1 MIGASYP
8 HGGDLRP
15 APAVAFPPEI
25 RTCEMHTGGEPV
37 RIVTAGYPDI
47 PGDTILDKRRHA
59 REHLDHL
66 RRFLMHEPRG
76 HADMYGVIPVEPDH
90 PDADLAV
97 LFCHNEGY
105 STMCGHATIAMARW
119 AVDQGVVTPR
129 EPRTTVRIQCPCG
142 LVTAHV
148 QVKDGH
154 AGMVHFE
161 SVGAF
166 APLLEAKLE
175 VEGAGPVEV
184 DIGYGGAF
192 YAFAPAARFGLD
204 VRTSPARTLVDAA
217 WAVTCA
223 AKAQLELDHPEHPD
237 LAYLY
242 GTILTDG
249 TLGDGR
255 PSANVCVFADRQVDR
270 SPTGSGVTARMAIQ
284 KARGQAEVGDER
296 RFSSVT
302 GSVFTGCIVEETRV
316 GEHEAVTVLVGGRAH
331 YTGAACFRAEEGD
344 PLAGGFTVR

>member
-1 MIGASYP
+1 MT
-8 HGGDLRP
+8 RFP
-15 APAVAFPPEI
+15 AEI

-37 RIVTAGYPDI
+37 RIVVSGYPPV
-47 PGDTILDKRRHA
+47 PGDTVLEKRRHA
-59 REHLDHL
+59 RENLDHL

-76 HADMYGVIPVEPDH
+76 HSDMYGVIPVEADD

-105 STMCGHATIAMARW
+105 STMCGHATIAVARW
-119 AVDQGVVTPR
+119 AVDQGVVPLR

-148 QVKDGH
+148 HCRNGRT
-154 AGMVHFE
+154 GIVHFE
-161 SVGAF
+161 SVEAF
-166 APLLEAKLE
+166 ALLLDAAVE
-175 VEGAGPVEV
+175 VGGVGKVVV

-192 YAFAPAARFGLD
+192 YAFAPAERFGLD
-204 VRTSPARTLVDAA
+204 VRTSPARALVDAA

-223 AKAQLELDHPEHPD
+223 ATSQLELEHPLHPD
-237 LAYLY
+237 LAFLY

-249 TLGDGR
+249 TLGDDR

-270 SPTGSGVTARMAIQ
+270 SPTGSGVTARMALQ
-284 KARGQAEVGDER
+284 RARGLAGVGDER

-302 GSVFTGCIVEETRV
+302 GSVFTGCIIEETTV
-316 GEHEAVTVLVGGRAH
+316 GEHEAVTVLVGGEAH
-331 YTGAACFRAEEGD
+331 YTGEACFRGEEGD
-344 PLAGGFTVR
+344 ALRGGFTVR

>member
-1 MIGASYP
+1 MKTHIPKLHACEM
-8 HGGDLRP
+8 H
-15 APAVAFPPEI
+15 
-25 RTCEMHTGGEPV
+25 TCEMHTGGEPV

-47 PGDTILDKRRHA
+47 PGATILDKRRHA

-76 HADMYGVIPVEPDH
+76 HNDMYGVILVEPDH
-90 PDADLAV
+90 PGADLAV

-105 STMCGHATIAMARW
+105 STMCGHATIAVARW
-119 AVDQGVVTPR
+119 AVDTGRVAAV
-129 EPRTTVRIQCPCG
+129 EPRTTVGVQCPCG

-148 QVKDGH
+148 QVRDGRP
-154 AGMVHFE
+154 GLVHFE

-166 APLLEAKLE
+166 APLIDAKVE
-175 VEGAGPVEV
+175 VEGAGTVEV

-192 YAFAPAARFGLD
+192 YAFVPAARFGLD
-204 VRTSPARTLVDAA
+204 VRTSSARSLVDAA

-223 AKAQLELDHPEHPD
+223 AKAQLELDHPGHED
-237 LAYLY
+237 LAFLY

-249 TLGDGR
+249 GWGDDR

-284 KARGQAEVGDER
+284 KVRGLVGVGDER

-302 GSVFTGCIVEETRV
+302 GAVFTGCIVEETRV
-316 GEHEAVTVLVGGRAH
+316 GDHEAVTVLVGGEAH
-331 YTGAACFRAEEGD
+331 YTGEARFRAEEGD
-344 PLAGGFTVR
+344 RLAGGFTVR

>member
-1 MIGASYP
+1 MT
-8 HGGDLRP
+8 RFP
-15 APAVAFPPEI
+15 AEI

-37 RIVTAGYPDI
+37 RIVTSGYPPI
-47 PGDTILDKRRHA
+47 PGETILAKRRYA
-59 REHLDHL
+59 RERLDHL

-76 HADMYGVIPVEPDH
+76 HNDMYGVIPVEPDH

-105 STMCGHATIAMARW
+105 STMCGHATIAVARW
-119 AVDQGVVTPR
+119 AVDEGVVPVA
-129 EPRTTVRIQCPCG
+129 EGRTTVRIQCPCG

-148 QVKDGH
+148 LCRDGR

-166 APLLEAKLE
+166 APLLDATLD
-175 VEGAGPVEV
+175 VDGAGKVVV

-192 YAFAPAARFGLD
+192 YAFAPAKRFGLD
-204 VRTSPARTLVDAA
+204 VRTSPARALVDAA

-223 AKAQLELDHPEHPD
+223 AKSQLELDHPAHAD
-237 LAYLY
+237 LGYLY

-249 TLGDGR
+249 GHGDGR

-284 KARGQAEVGDER
+284 RARGLAGVGDER

-302 GSVFTGCIVEETRV
+302 GAVFTGCIVEETTV
-316 GEHEAVTVLVGGRAH
+316 GEHDAVTVLVGGEAH
-331 YTGAACFRAEEGD
+331 YTGEACFRAEEGD
-344 PLAGGFTVR
+344 ALSGGFTVR

>member
-1 MIGASYP
+1 MNP
-8 HGGDLRP
+8 Q
-15 APAVAFPPEI
+15 FPREI

-76 HADMYGVIPVEPDH
+76 HADMYGVIRVAPDH

-119 AVDQGVVTPR
+119 AVDEGVVAPR

-148 QVKDGH
+148 HVRDGR
-154 AGMVHFE
+154 AGLVHFE

-166 APLLEAKLE
+166 APLIDAKVQ
-175 VEGAGPVEV
+175 VEGAGTVEV

-192 YAFAPAARFGLD
+192 YAFVPAARFGLD
-204 VRTSPARTLVDAA
+204 VRKSPARSLVDAA

-237 LAYLY
+237 LAFLY

-249 TLGDGR
+249 THGEDR

-284 KARGQAEVGDER
+284 KARGLAGVGDER

-302 GSVFTGCIVEETRV
+302 GSVFTGCIVEETHV
-316 GEHEAVTVLVGGRAH
+316 GGHEAVTVLVGGEAH
-331 YTGAACFRAEEGD
+331 YTGAARFRAEEGD
-344 PLAGGFTVR
+344 RLAGGFTVR

>member
-1 MIGASYP
+1 M
-8 HGGDLRP
+8 
-15 APAVAFPPEI
+15 

-47 PGDTILDKRRHA
+47 PGATILDKRRYA

-76 HADMYGVIPVEPDH
+76 HNDMYGVILVEPDH

-105 STMCGHATIAMARW
+105 STMCGHATIAVARW
-119 AVDQGVVTPR
+119 AVDTGLVAAV
-129 EPRTTVRIQCPCG
+129 EPRTTVGVQCPCG

-148 QVKDGH
+148 QVRDGR
-154 AGMVHFE
+154 AGLVHFE

-166 APLLEAKLE
+166 APLIDAKVE
-175 VEGAGPVEV
+175 VEGVGTVEV

-192 YAFAPAARFGLD
+192 YAFVPAARFGLD
-204 VRTSPARTLVDAA
+204 VRTSSARSLVDAA

-223 AKAQLELDHPEHPD
+223 AKAQLELDHPGHED
-237 LAYLY
+237 LAFLY

-249 TLGDGR
+249 GWGDDR

-284 KARGQAEVGDER
+284 KARGLVGVGDER

-302 GSVFTGCIVEETRV
+302 GAVFTGCIVEETRV
-316 GEHEAVTVLVGGRAH
+316 GDHEAVTVLVGGEAH
-331 YTGAACFRAEEGD
+331 YTGEARFRAEAAD
-344 PLAGGFTVR
+344 RLAGGFTVR

>member
-1 MIGASYP
+1 MT
-8 HGGDLRP
+8 R
-15 APAVAFPPEI
+15 FPPEI

-37 RIVTAGYPDI
+37 RIVTSGYPPI
-47 PGDTILDKRRHA
+47 PGDTILAKRRHA
-59 REHLDHL
+59 GERLDYL

-76 HADMYGVIPVEPDH
+76 HNDMYGVIPVEPDD
-90 PDADLAV
+90 PEADLAV

-105 STMCGHATIAMARW
+105 STMCGHATIAVARW
-119 AVDQGVVTPR
+119 AVDRGLVPMR

-148 QVKDGH
+148 LCRDGR

-166 APLLEAKLE
+166 APLLDAELE
-175 VEGAGPVEV
+175 VDGVGKVGV

-192 YAFAPAARFGLD
+192 YAFVPAAHFGLD
-204 VRTSPARTLVDAA
+204 VRTSPARALVDAA

-223 AKAQLELDHPEHPD
+223 AKSQLELDHPGHAD
-237 LAYLY
+237 LAFLY

-249 TLGDGR
+249 THGEGR

-284 KARGQAEVGDER
+284 RARGLAGVGDER

-302 GSVFTGCIVEETRV
+302 GAVFTGCIIEETVV
-316 GEHEAVTVLVGGRAH
+316 GEHPAVTVLVGGEAH
-331 YTGAACFRAEEGD
+331 YTGEACFRVEEGD
-344 PLAGGFTVR
+344 ALRGGFTVR